1 MAEMNDA
8 LSKLADI
15 ARDFST
21 QPLIKVPDYS
31 FVNNIVPQIP
41 TVEID
46 EENTFAYQMQQQTNQ
61 IIEKS
66 NEKIKLLNEHNE
78 QLISNY
84 KKLEDLY
91 KLKEKE
97 LEEAKQEAKKSKRY
111 NTIMMIISVVSMMI
125 AAARLVASQHI
136 RRCILIEV

>member
-15 ARDFST
+15 AKNFST

-31 FVNNIVPQIP
+31 FVNNIIPQIP

-46 EENTFAYQMQQQTNQ
+46 EESTFAYQMQQQTNQ

-66 NEKIKLLNEHNE
+66 NEQIRLLNEHNE

-111 NTIMMIISVVSMMI
+111 NTIMMIISVASMMI
-125 AAARLVASQHI
+125 AAAAWLLPN
-136 RRCILIEV
+136 ILGGVS

>member
-15 ARDFST
+15 AKDFST

-31 FVNNIVPQIP
+31 FVNNIVTQIP

-46 EENTFAYQMQQQTNQ
+46 EESTFAYQMQQQTNQ

-66 NEKIKLLNEHNE
+66 NEQIRLLNEHNE

-111 NTIMMIISVVSMMI
+111 NTIMMIISVASMMI
-125 AAARLVASQHI
+125 AAAAWLLPN
-136 RRCILIEV
+136 ILGGVS